1 MKLKKL
7 KHQTYLVNDQ
17 DEYKEAIMDY
27 LLLDTYHNIEDYIC
41 GKPQEYPSVIEFRGV
56 DCECDYYDCYST
68 LTAITLHE
76 YIKQYTDILLK
87 LKSLK

>member
-1 MKLKKL
+1 MKL
-7 KHQTYLVNDQ
+7 KHQTYLVNSR

-27 LLLDTYHNIEDYIC
+27 LMLDNSYNIEAYIC
-41 GKPQEYPSVIEFRGV
+41 GKPKEYPSVIEFRGV

-68 LTAITLHE
+68 LTSTPLHD
-76 YIKQYTDILLK
+76 YIKEYSDVLLK

>member
-1 MKLKKL
+1 MKL
-7 KHQTYLVNDQ
+7 KHQTYLVNSR

-27 LLLDTYHNIEDYIC
+27 LMLDNYYKIEDYIC
-41 GKPQEYPSVIEFRGV
+41 GKPKEYPSVIEFKGV

-68 LTAITLHE
+68 LTTIPLQE
-76 YIKQYTDILLK
+76 YIKQSNGILLK